1 MAIEIVRKEEQAY
14 GAFNGGEIIENKPI
28 GFNREGGK
36 LKAFSS
42 LFYWAFA
49 EAKVD
54 STIGL
59 HPHQGFEIM
68 SFVLNGEI
76 RHYDSAGQTWIPL
89 QAGDVQIIRAGSGI
103 SHAEFMAKDAQMFQI
118 WFDPNLNVTMQKAAS
133 YDDYKQ
139 ADFKPT
145 QQSGYVETHM
155 VGAGGPIQMD
165 TAGVQISRIKM
176 EEENATFN
184 WPKSAIHSIYVLSG
198 SVAIGNASIHPND
211 FFLVKD
217 QDQLELK
224 AAKGTELFR
233 ISTPAQLG
241 YMSYQEIMQQQQRRS

>member
-1 MAIEIVRKEEQAY
+1 MAIEIVRKDEQAY

-36 LKAFSS
+36 LKAFSN

-76 RHYDSAGQTWIPL
+76 RHYDTAGKSWIPL
-89 QAGDVQIIRAGSGI
+89 QAGDVQIIRSGSGI

-118 WFDPNLNVTMQKAAS
+118 WFDPNLTVTMQKAAS

-139 ADFKPT
+139 ADFQPT
-145 QQSGYVETHM
+145 QQAGYTETHL
-155 VGAGGPIQMD
+155 VGSGGPIQMD
-165 TAGVQISRIKM
+165 SAGVQISRLKI
-176 EEENATFN
+176 ESASTVFN
-184 WPKSAIHSIYVLSG
+184 WSKAAIHSIYVLSG
-198 SVAIGNASIHPND
+198 KVELGDEVIHAND
-211 FFLVKD
+211 FILVKD
-217 QDQLELK
+217 QEELALK
-224 AAKGTELFR
+224 AAIGTELFR
-233 ISTPAQLG
+233 VSTPAQLG
-241 YMSYQEIMQQQQRRS
+241 YMSYQEIMQQRMA